1 MNLSLICDK
10 LNSIIFNFFVQC
22 MKKFLLLI
30 FTLFV
35 SSQFAHSQL
44 TRGETMD
51 KVLAVVGNEVILLSD
66 VRGQIL
72 MMAQQDPR
80 VNPEDP
86 QLFQE
91 ILDALINEK
100 LLITK
105 AIEDSIV
112 VSDEQIEARWQAFLQ
127 TLIQQFGSEER
138 VEQVYKKSINRIKF
152 ELRDDIRNKL
162 LSANLVQQLIGNVS
176 ITPKEVEEFYNFY
189 RDSIPKV
196 PETYEIYHLVKY
208 VEVQQDEKKRAFE
221 LARSVRDSILRGGD
235 FESFA
240 ARYSQDFATSSKGGD
255 LGWVSRGKF
264 FPEFENAAFSLEPG
278 DISRPV
284 ETPFGFHLIQVV
296 EKKKDAI
303 RARHILFKISQS
315 TDDYERTR
323 AFLDSLRLVA
333 IERNN
338 FTELARLHSD
348 DKETRGFGGL
358 IGRLPMSELP
368 SNFRD
373 QIKQLKDGGISE
385 PLSYN
390 VVQNKPASHI
400 IYKKATIPEHYATL
414 EQDYEYISNI
424 ALDHKRMK
432 IYNDYIQKLRKEIY
446 WEVKK

>member
-1 MNLSLICDK
+1 
-10 LNSIIFNFFVQC
+10 
-22 MKKFLLLI
+22 MKKNLLLI
-30 FTLFV
+30 CFLFI

-66 VRGQIL
+66 VRGQLL

-80 VNPEDP
+80 VNPNDP

-91 ILDALINEK
+91 LLDALINEK

-112 VSDEQIEARWQAFLQ
+112 VTDEQIEARWQAFLQ
-127 TLIQQFGSEER
+127 TLLQQFGSEDR

-176 ITPKEVEEFYNFY
+176 ITPKEVEEFYKSY

-196 PETYEIYHLVKY
+196 PETYEIYHLVKN
-208 VEVQQDEKKRAFE
+208 VDAQLDEKKRTFE
-221 LARSVRDSILRGGD
+221 LARNVRDSILRVGN
-235 FESFA
+235 FEGFA

-255 LGWVSRGKF
+255 LGWVARGKF

-303 RARHILFKISQS
+303 HARHILFKISQS
-315 TDDYERTR
+315 TEDYERTR

-333 IERNN
+333 IENNN
-338 FTELARLHSD
+338 FPELARLHSD

-358 IGRLPMSELP
+358 IGRLPIKEIP
-368 SNFRD
+368 SNFRE
-373 QIKQLKDGGISE
+373 QITKLKDGGISE
-385 PLSYN
+385 PLPYN
-390 VVQNKPASHI
+390 VVQNKPAFHI
-400 IYKKATIPEHYATL
+400 IYKKATIPEHFATI
-414 EQDYEYISNI
+414 EQDYDYINSI
-424 ALDHKRMK
+424 ALDHKKMK

-446 WEVKK
+446 WEIKK